1 MIERMKIGSLV
12 RVNWVSLDS
21 AELERAEKARSPW
34 LTGCGI
40 ILKTKAGTRHN
51 RVNIF
56 WPDGTI
62 SCTMPEVLEIINE
75 SR

>member
-12 RVNWVSLDS
+12 RVNWGSLDL
-21 AELERAEKARSPW
+21 AEFERAQEEGSPW

-40 ILKTKAGTRHN
+40 VLQTNAGTRHT

-56 WPDGTI
+56 WPNGTI